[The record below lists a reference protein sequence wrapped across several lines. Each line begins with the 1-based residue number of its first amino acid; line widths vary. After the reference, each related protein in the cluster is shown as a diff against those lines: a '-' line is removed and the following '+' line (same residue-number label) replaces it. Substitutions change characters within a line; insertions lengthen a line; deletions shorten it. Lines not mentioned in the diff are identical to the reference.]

1 MILKNLH
8 LKNFRRFETLD
19 IGFDEKL
26 TVIVAHNGQGK
37 TSILEAI
44 IAGLGPFVGAFDNGR
59 SPHIDAQDARYA
71 VTGPHGQN
79 EQQFPVEISGEIRL
93 ESQPVHWKR
102 ERAGVKGR
110 STVKDAVNL
119 KNYGKE
125 LQSRL
130 RTDEGAILPL
140 IAYYSSERLWKS
152 RQLSSASKKS
162 LTGSRTLG
170 YADCLGRSS
179 TFKQMEQW
187 LHDATLTV
195 LQDRQ
200 EPEFTQTRLE
210 AQLQGIQHAV
220 NSIVRTEGWGYFRY
234 SMKHRS
240 LTLRHDDHGELPLSL
255 LSDGLRAT
263 VTLAADMA
271 FRCAHLNPA
280 LGIEASQRTS
290 GIVMIDEIGL
300 HLHPGWQQRILISL
314 QEAFPS
320 IQFVVTTHSPQIL
333 SSVPSASVRVIQRDE
348 TSDTPAFQVVTPTV
362 EIEGRSSDHALLE
375 AFGVDP
381 LPPSEWSERYNELLN
396 LPESNV
402 ARFQTLRNEL
412 AEHFGEDHVWV
423 QEADRIQRLRAMR
436 TRLKAQQAAHTH
448 HA

>member
-8 LKNFRRFETLD
+8 LRNFRRFDSLD
-19 IGFDEKL
+19 IDFEEKL

-44 IAGLGPFVGAFDNGR
+44 TVGLGPFVGAFDNGR

-71 VTGPHGQN
+71 VTGPQGQN
-79 EQQFPVEISGEIRL
+79 EQQFPVEISGAVEAFGETL
-93 ESQPVHWKR
+93 TWKR
-102 ERAGVKGR
+102 ERTSAKGR
-110 STVKDAVNL
+110 STVKDAAEL
-119 KNYGKE
+119 KKYGKK
-125 LQSRL
+125 LQDRV
-130 RTDEGAILPL
+130 RTDAQVLLPL

-152 RQLSSASKKS
+152 RQLSNASKKS

-170 YADCLGRSS
+170 YADCLGRSA

-187 LHDATLTV
+187 VRDATLTI

-200 EPEFTQTRLE
+200 EPEFTHGPLE
-210 AQLQGIQHAV
+210 EQLQGIQRAV
-220 NSIVRTEGWGYFRY
+220 NAIVETEGWRHFRY
-234 SMKHRS
+234 SMKHKT

-280 LGIEASQRTS
+280 LGIDAAQKTP

-300 HLHPGWQQRILISL
+300 HLHPGWQQRILVSL
-314 QEAFPS
+314 QTAFPN
-320 IQFVVTTHSPQIL
+320 IQFIVTTHSPQIL
-333 SSVPSASVRVIQRDE
+333 STVASASVRIIQRDQ
-348 TSDTPAFQVVTPTV
+348 TQATPSFRVATPTT
-362 EIEGRSSDHALLE
+362 EIEGLSSDHALLE
-375 AFGVDP
+375 AFEVDP
-381 LPPSEWSERYNELLN
+381 LPPSEWSERYSDLLN
-396 LPESNV
+396 LPDNDTTQ
-402 ARFQTLRNEL
+402 FQSLRNEL

-423 QEADRIQRLRAMR
+423 KEADRIQRLRALR
-436 TRLKAQQAAHTH
+436 ARLQATHPASTH